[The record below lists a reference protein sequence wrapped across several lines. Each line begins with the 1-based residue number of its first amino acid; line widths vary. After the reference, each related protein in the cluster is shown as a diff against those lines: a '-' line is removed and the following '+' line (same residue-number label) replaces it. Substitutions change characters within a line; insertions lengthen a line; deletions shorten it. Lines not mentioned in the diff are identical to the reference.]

1 MDQTP
6 DLRIDS
12 VGHLRRAEGIGLLQ
26 RTPEIDTD
34 PIEIG
39 TETNLTTAFTIVM
52 TAERG
57 IEAEEIIE
65 IGTCHRV
72 PERGIREIT
81 AIDHPDA
88 TAINLISD
96 EVMRRM
102 IVIVDDRLSYSN
114 LF

>member
-26 RTPEIDTD
+26 RTAEIDS
-34 PIEIG
+34 IEIE
-39 TETNLTTAFTIVM
+39 TETNRTIAFTIVM

-65 IGTCHRV
+65 IGVCHRV

-88 TAINLISD
+88 TVIDLTSH
-96 EVMRRM
+96 EVLREM
-102 IVIVDDRLSYSN
+102 IVTVDDRLSYSN